1 MNTAVATPSAP
12 TDRHADAIDRLRRL
26 LNTSLC
32 GKSTVVDQVL
42 ICLFSH
48 GHLLLEDK
56 PGLGKTTLAKAIAK
70 GIGGRFARVQCTPD
84 LLPSDITGFNLF
96 NQKTQDFDFRPGPV
110 FSEVMLADEINR
122 ATPRTQSALLEA
134 MAERQVT
141 VDAIQHR
148 LADEFFVI
156 ATQNPTEQHGT
167 YPLPEAQLDRF
178 AMKLSIGY
186 PDPSAEMELLKAARE
201 SEGEASES
209 DGPIFDEGQLRQ
221 IQNEVASLYV
231 DEKLQDY
238 LVRLAAETRSHPHI
252 VLGLSPRGMLTWQRA
267 AQSRAFLNHRSFV
280 TPDDIQDVA
289 EPVLSVRLGIDHEDP
304 LPTIREILETISV
317 PEYTVPE

>member
-1 MNTAVATPSAP
+1 
-12 TDRHADAIDRLRRL
+12 
-26 LNTSLC
+26 
-32 GKSTVVDQVL
+32 
-42 ICLFSH
+42 
-48 GHLLLEDK
+48 
-56 PGLGKTTLAKAIAK
+56 
-70 GIGGRFARVQCTPD
+70 
-84 LLPSDITGFNLF
+84 
-96 NQKTQDFDFRPGPV
+96 
-110 FSEVMLADEINR
+110 
-122 ATPRTQSALLEA
+122 
-134 MAERQVT
+134 ERQVT

-186 PDPSAEMELLKAARE
+186 PDPSAEMEVLKAARE
-201 SEGEASES
+201 SNGELPDS
-209 DGPIFDEGQLRQ
+209 DGPILEEGQLRQ
-221 IQNEVASLYV
+221 IQKIVAGLYV